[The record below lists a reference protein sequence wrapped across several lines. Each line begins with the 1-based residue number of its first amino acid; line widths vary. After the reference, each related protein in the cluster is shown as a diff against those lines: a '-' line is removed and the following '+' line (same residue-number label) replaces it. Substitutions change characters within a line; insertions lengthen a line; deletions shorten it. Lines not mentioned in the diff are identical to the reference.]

1 MSICKRQGF
10 FDLVSTPSRREIRGD
25 TDIVSTTA
33 IDRYIPLH
41 DTPLPISQCGYFRPE
56 PLHNHHHSFASVC
69 IDRIGSIGVASPPKH
84 NSNICLPK
92 FVIVE

>member
-1 MSICKRQGF
+1 MSICKRQAF

-41 DTPLPISQCGYFRPE
+41 DTPE